1 MTLNWIKKI
10 PLIVGGILILLS
22 IFFLLKR
29 EYNKKDK
36 TDVEPSSESVQK
48 SKKLTYSEMYTLT
61 STPETHIVPV
71 GYTYELSDG
80 GKPYYHQADDEEK
93 EVWGGTGYHGIRP
106 NTQYFTL
113 SKHESEGAE
122 NVVIAT
128 FTPNK

>member
-22 IFFLLKR
+22 IFFSLKR
-29 EYNKKDK
+29 ENNNKDQP
-36 TDVEPSSESVQK
+36 VSEQGLESEK
-48 SKKLTYSEMYTLT
+48 SKKSTYSEMYTLT

-128 FTPNK
+128 FTRTN